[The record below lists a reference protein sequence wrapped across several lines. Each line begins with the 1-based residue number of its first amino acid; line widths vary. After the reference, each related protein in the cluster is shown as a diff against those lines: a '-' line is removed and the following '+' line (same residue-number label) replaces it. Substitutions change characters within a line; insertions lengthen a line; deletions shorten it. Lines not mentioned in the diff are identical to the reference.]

1 MEQKNNNFS
10 NSTSSSSFRSEMIAQ
25 PAPLW
30 IPKGCDRLDFMAGM
44 QYHAP
49 FVCTVNPGHTDLEG
63 SIICTYP
70 PHFVF
75 KVHKF
80 NTHPIR
86 VNGNEKELQHCIQK
100 NEERLAFFHS
110 RKNAQ
115 TLGQEAKERKKSIKK
130 IVREDMG
137 MQYDQE
143 LDEPRIIGKVPGVNI
158 YLELIGC
165 LDKITMEDVN
175 WHGEHGA
182 IDTMNRALA
191 YALNFFTLEQRRK
204 AASCKEDVQLI
215 PEWNDQ
221 FDCSIRPTYQPANG
235 LGYTNIDP
243 YRRFTDDTDK

>member
-10 NSTSSSSFRSEMIAQ
+10 NSTPSFQSEMIAQ

-30 IPKGCDRLDFMAGM
+30 IPKGCERLDFMAGM

-49 FVCTVNPGHTDLEG
+49 FICTINPGHTDLEG

-75 KVHKF
+75 KIHKF
-80 NTHPIR
+80 NTCPIR
-86 VNGNEKELQHCIQK
+86 VKGNDKELQHCIRK
-100 NEERLAFFHS
+100 NEERLSFFHS

-115 TLGQEAKERKKSIKK
+115 VLGQESKERKKAIKK

-165 LDKITMEDVN
+165 LDKITMDDVN

-182 IDTMNRALA
+182 IDTMNKALA

-204 AASCKEDVQLI
+204 AASCKEDVQLM
-215 PEWNDQ
+215 PEWSDQ
-221 FDCSIRPTYQPANG
+221 FDRSIRPTYQPANG

-243 YRRFTDDTDK
+243 SRRFADDSER